1 MASTIL
7 GKPFYFNGGYSM
19 LLSTA
24 LIFIVSITL
33 ALLFE
38 KIRIPGLVAM
48 MITGIVLG
56 PYVLYLIDARILALS
71 LDLRQIALIVI
82 LLRAGL
88 SLDLKDLKKIGRPAL
103 LLSFVPATLEIIVIT
118 IFAPM
123 LFGMTYLDA
132 AILGTVLAAV
142 SPAVIVPR
150 MIKMMES
157 GLGKDKSVPQL
168 IMAGASIDDIFVIVL
183 FYSLANTSSG
193 QSFNPLAL
201 LNVPISIILGTTL
214 GVLSGI
220 SFVALFKKIHV
231 RDTIKVLIMFGISFL
246 FVVLEDVTKGF
257 VPFSGLIGVIA
268 FGITILKLYP
278 VLAKRML
285 SKFGK
290 IWVFAEIVLFVLVGA
305 AVDITVV
312 GTVGLLAIALIGIG
326 LVGRSFG
333 VLASLVKTK
342 LNKKEKAFVT
352 MSYIPKA
359 TVQAAIGSIPLA
371 LGIASGH
378 TILAIAVLAIFITAP
393 LGALLIDLTNKK
405 LLKQVELRQE

>member
-1 MASTIL
+1 
-7 GKPFYFNGGYSM
+7 M

>member
-1 MASTIL
+1 
-7 GKPFYFNGGYSM
+7 M

-56 PYVLYLIDARILALS
+56 PYVFDLIDARILTLS

-118 IFAPM
+118 LFAPM

-157 GLGKDKSVPQL
+157 GSGKDKSVPQL

-183 FYSLANTSSG
+183 FYSLVNTSSG
-193 QSFNPLAL
+193 ASFDPLAL

-214 GVLSGI
+214 GVLSSI

-231 RDTIKVLIMFGISFL
+231 RDTIKVLIVFGVSFL

-305 AVDITVV
+305 AVDITVI
-312 GTVGLLAIALIGIG
+312 GTVGLLAIALIFIG
-326 LVGRSFG
+326 LIGRSFG
-333 VLASLVKTK
+333 VLISLIKTK
-342 LNKKEKAFVT
+342 LNRKEKAFVT
-352 MSYIPKA
+352 MSYVPKA

-405 LLKQVELRQE
+405 LLKQVEVRQE

>member
-1 MASTIL
+1 
-7 GKPFYFNGGYSM
+7 M

-405 LLKQVELRQE
+405 LLKQVEVRQE